1 MSINEGTDGY
11 VVPDPVPPEIHIFY
25 GNQETRWEVTEVC
38 MNHLKKKNVIT
49 ISNNDS
55 IRAQYFSDQLVGQ
68 EKYIY
73 VIKDKEYEYD
83 NTATVYINVMDGS
96 IRIKSEPNL
105 SPIYFKLFELYQ
117 SLQLT
122 YGLFDEKVPE
132 QKMIVKYFTG
142 NEKVLELGANVGQKS
157 LLIASLVN
165 QTTFVALESNAFR
178 ASKLIENKSL
188 NQFNFFIENAALSNR
203 TLITQDFQTI
213 PSETLLD
220 GYQWVPTIT
229 WNELTTKYN
238 IAFDTLVV
246 NCNGA
251 FYYILM
257 DTPEILTN
265 ITILVM
271 TNDYEEMQQKDYVN
285 SILTQHNFYPV
296 YVESGLRGGYCSATY
311 YEVWRKH

>member
-1 MSINEGTDGY
+1 
-11 VVPDPVPPEIHIFY
+11 
-25 GNQETRWEVTEVC
+25 
-38 MNHLKKKNVIT
+38 
-49 ISNNDS
+49 
-55 IRAQYFSDQLVGQ
+55 
-68 EKYIY
+68 
-73 VIKDKEYEYD
+73 
-83 NTATVYINVMDGS
+83 
-96 IRIKSEPNL
+96 
-105 SPIYFKLFELYQ
+105 
-117 SLQLT
+117 
-122 YGLFDEKVPE
+122 
-132 QKMIVKYFTG
+132 
-142 NEKVLELGANVGQKS
+142 VLELGANVGQKS